1 MRAVTVFAGANP
13 GKRPEYL
20 EQGHLLGEAL
30 ARRGATLVYG
40 GSKVGV
46 MGAVA
51 AGASASGGSSLG
63 VLTTQLANYELK
75 FDGLD
80 RLELVGSMAERKAM
94 MSQQGDAIVAL
105 PGGTGTLDELFQEW
119 TSQQL
124 GLHSKPI
131 GLLGSEFWQPLLGM
145 VDHMVRNGFV
155 RQTDRDHLVVADDPN
170 ELLDRLERWVPPVP
184 RWTD

>member
-1 MRAVTVFAGANP
+1 
-13 GKRPEYL
+13 
-20 EQGHLLGEAL
+20 
-30 ARRGATLVYG
+30 
-40 GSKVGV
+40 
-46 MGAVA
+46 
-51 AGASASGGSSLG
+51 
-63 VLTTQLANYELK
+63 
-75 FDGLD
+75 
-80 RLELVGSMAERKAM
+80 MAERKAM

-155 RQTDRDHLVVADDPN
+155 RQTDRDHLVVADDPD